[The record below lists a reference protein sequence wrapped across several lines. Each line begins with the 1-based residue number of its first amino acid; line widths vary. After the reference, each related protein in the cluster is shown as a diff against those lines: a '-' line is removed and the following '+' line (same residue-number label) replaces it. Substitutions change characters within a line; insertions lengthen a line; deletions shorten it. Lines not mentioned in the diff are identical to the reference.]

1 MATTAFKGNDVS
13 TVGDLPKVGD
23 KLSSFTLTNSGL
35 EDVAL
40 EDFEG
45 TKILNIFPSIDTGI
59 CAMSVR
65 KFNEHAEQL
74 GDINVLNV
82 SMDLP
87 FALDRFSSAE
97 NIDAAVNLSAFRST
111 FPNVTGV
118 QMTDGPMRGLCA
130 RAVLIA
136 DGDNVVQYVQLVPEI
151 TQEPDYDDVLD
162 ALGEG

>member
-1 MATTAFKGNDVS
+1 MATTAFKGHDVS
-13 TVGDLPKVGD
+13 TVGDLPSVGD
-23 KLSSFTLTNSGL
+23 ELTSFTLTNASL
-35 EDVAL
+35 EDVTL
-40 EDFEG
+40 DDFEG

-65 KFNEHAEQL
+65 KFNEHAAEL

-111 FPNVTGV
+111 FGDETGV
-118 QMTDGPMRGLCA
+118 RMSEGPMRGLCA

-136 DGDNVVQYVQLVPEI
+136 DDDNIVQYVQLVPEI
-151 TQEPDYDDVLD
+151 TQEPDYEAVLE